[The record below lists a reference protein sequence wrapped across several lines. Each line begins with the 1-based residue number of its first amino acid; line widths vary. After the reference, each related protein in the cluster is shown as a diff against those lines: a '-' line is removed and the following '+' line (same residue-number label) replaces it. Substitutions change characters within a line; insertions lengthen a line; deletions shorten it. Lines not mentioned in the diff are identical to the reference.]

1 MDTHTSGHAAND
13 ELKLMLKLIKPKFFM
28 PIHGEYRM
36 LKIHAQTAV
45 KTGVEEKNTFVL
57 DNGDVLAVS
66 KNQARFAGQIPAQNV
81 YIDGKGIG
89 DIGNVVL
96 RDRKL
101 LSEEGLLSVILTLD
115 LKEKKMIAKPMII
128 SRGFVYMKEHQE
140 LMQKLTDEV
149 TAFTANVLNHQK
161 TITSQILKRE
171 IIRFL
176 SDSIIKKTDRNP
188 TIMPVIISL

>member
-1 MDTHTSGHAAND
+1 
-13 ELKLMLKLIKPKFFM
+13 
-28 PIHGEYRM
+28 
-36 LKIHAQTAV
+36 V
-45 KTGVEEKNTFVL
+45 KTGVKENNTFVL

-66 KNQARFAGQIPAQNV
+66 KNQARFAGQVPAQSV

-115 LKEKKMIAKPMII
+115 LKDKKMISKPMIM
-128 SRGFVYMKEHQE
+128 SRGFVYMKDHQE
-140 LMQKLTDEV
+140 LMQKLTEEV
-149 TAFTANVLNHQK
+149 TTFTANVLSHQK
-161 TITSQILKRE
+161 NMTTQSLKRE

-188 TIMPVIISL
+188 TIMPIFLSL

>member
-1 MDTHTSGHAAND
+1 
-13 ELKLMLKLIKPKFFM
+13 
-28 PIHGEYRM
+28 
-36 LKIHAQTAV
+36 
-45 KTGVEEKNTFVL
+45 
-57 DNGDVLAVS
+57 
-66 KNQARFAGQIPAQNV
+66 
-81 YIDGKGIG
+81 
-89 DIGNVVL
+89 
-96 RDRKL
+96 
-101 LSEEGLLSVILTLD
+101 VILSLD

-149 TAFTANVLNHQK
+149 TAFTANVLSHQK

-188 TIMPVIISL
+188 NIMPVIMTF

>member
-1 MDTHTSGHAAND
+1 
-13 ELKLMLKLIKPKFFM
+13 
-28 PIHGEYRM
+28 
-36 LKIHAQTAV
+36 
-45 KTGVEEKNTFVL
+45 
-57 DNGDVLAVS
+57 VLAVS

-101 LSEEGLLSVILTLD
+101 LSEEGLLSVILSLD

-128 SRGFVYMKEHQE
+128 SRGFVYMKDHQD

-149 TAFTANVLNHQK
+149 TTFTANVLNHQT
-161 TITSQILKRE
+161 TITSQSLKRE

-188 TIMPVIISL
+188 TIMPIIMSY